1 MGGALPYFTGARVQ
15 RGHGFG
21 SLFSG
26 LLRTVAPL
34 IKRGAVA
41 LGKRALA
48 TGAQIAGDVV
58 AGKNVKKAAKRRAT
72 AAGRNLMQSLLNTPP
87 PPGKR
92 VKRIKRTAPVAESLP
107 PNDDSEQ
114 TCFRNMA
121 FVHRQSCEGVKSEL
135 DIFAV
140 PPTQTSI
147 EDGRWVE
154 HQPLTSLDSGGPIE
168 FVIPGTGDAYLDL
181 ANTYLLIR
189 AKVVRGVGTDLAAD
203 TPVAPVNN
211 WLHSLFSQ
219 VDVYLNDTLVTPSS
233 NTYPFRA
240 YVDTVLSYG
249 AEAKYTQLTSQLWY
263 KDTAGHMDATTVDG
277 GNTGLIERQ
286 GHIAESRIVEM
297 MGRLHV
303 DLFLQD
309 RFLLNGVSVK
319 IRLVRSK
326 DAFSLMAGGQN
337 PDYKVQI
344 VDAVL
349 FARNAVLS
357 PTVQMA
363 HIKALEKGT
372 AKYPIRPVDC
382 KVYSIPQ
389 GAMSHTHENLFL
401 GTLPKRLILWCID
414 NNAYNG
420 EYSKNPF
427 NAKNNAINFLAVY
440 VDGRQVPAKPLQP
453 NFENG
458 SYIRSYVNLFSATGK
473 QAQDEGNDLSRDDF
487 GQGYTFFGFDLTP
500 DGCDGCCFHLTRK
513 GNLRIEMH
521 FATALEHTVNVVV
534 YGEFEA
540 VLEIDKGRNIIYN
553 Y

>member
-1 MGGALPYFTGARVQ
+1 
-15 RGHGFG
+15 
-21 SLFSG
+21 
-26 LLRTVAPL
+26 
-34 IKRGAVA
+34 
-41 LGKRALA
+41 
-48 TGAQIAGDVV
+48 
-58 AGKNVKKAAKRRAT
+58 
-72 AAGRNLMQSLLNTPP
+72 
-87 PPGKR
+87 
-92 VKRIKRTAPVAESLP
+92 
-107 PNDDSEQ
+107 
-114 TCFRNMA
+114 MA

-135 DIFAV
+135 DLFAV

-147 EDGRWVE
+147 EEGRWVE

-168 FVIPGTGDAYLDL
+168 FILPGTGDAYLDL

-189 AKVVRGVGTDLAAD
+189 AKVVRGIGTDLADD
-203 TPVAPVNN
+203 TPVGPVNN

-233 NTYPFRA
+233 NTYPYRA
-240 YVDTVLSYG
+240 YVETLLSYG
-249 AEAKYTQLTSQLWY
+249 DEAKNTQLTSQLWY
-263 KDTAGHMDATTVDG
+263 KDTAGHMEATTENDG
-277 GNTGLIERQ
+277 NLGMAERRR
-286 GHIAESRIVEM
+286 HIAESRVVEM

-303 DLFLQD
+303 DLFLQE

-326 DAFSLMAGGQN
+326 DSFSLMAGGQN

-349 FARNAVLS
+349 FARKAVLS

-372 AKYPIRPVDC
+372 AKYPLRPVDC

-414 NNAYNG
+414 NDAYNG

-440 VDGRQVPAKPLQP
+440 LDGRQVPAKPLQP
-453 NFENG
+453 NFEKG

-473 QAQDEGNDLSRDDF
+473 QAQDEGNALSRDDF
-487 GQGYTFFGFDLTP
+487 GNGYTFFGFDLTP
-500 DGCDGCCFHLTRK
+500 DGCDGGCFHLVRK
-513 GNLRIEMH
+513 GNLRIEIH
-521 FATALEHTVNVVV
+521 FAAALAQTVNVVV

-540 VLEIDKGRNIIYN
+540 VLEIDKGRNVIYD

>member
-1 MGGALPYFTGARVQ
+1 M
-15 RGHGFG
+15 
-21 SLFSG
+21 
-26 LLRTVAPL
+26 
-34 IKRGAVA
+34 
-41 LGKRALA
+41 
-48 TGAQIAGDVV
+48 
-58 AGKNVKKAAKRRAT
+58 
-72 AAGRNLMQSLLNTPP
+72 
-87 PPGKR
+87 
-92 VKRIKRTAPVAESLP
+92 
-107 PNDDSEQ
+107 
-114 TCFRNMA
+114 
-121 FVHRQSCEGVKSEL
+121 
-135 DIFAV
+135 

-147 EDGRWVE
+147 ADGRWVE

-219 VDVYLNDTLVTPSS
+219 VDVYLNDTLVRPSS

-249 AEAKYTQLTSQLWY
+249 AEAKNTQLTSQLWY
-263 KDTAGHMDATTVDG
+263 KDTAGHMDATTGDG

-286 GHIAESRIVEM
+286 RHIAESRIVEM

-349 FARNAVLS
+349 FARKAVLS

-389 GAMSHTHENLFL
+389 GAMSHENLFL
-401 GTLPKRLILWCID
+401 GTAEPGASTTMPTTANTLKTNSTLRTTPLTSWPSTSTDVRFWRNRSNQTLRL
-414 NNAYNG
+414 A
-420 EYSKNPF
+420 
-427 NAKNNAINFLAVY
+427 
-440 VDGRQVPAKPLQP
+440 
-453 NFENG
+453 
-458 SYIRSYVNLFSATGK
+458 AT
-473 QAQDEGNDLSRDDF
+473 
-487 GQGYTFFGFDLTP
+487 
-500 DGCDGCCFHLTRK
+500 
-513 GNLRIEMH
+513 
-521 FATALEHTVNVVV
+521 
-534 YGEFEA
+534 FEA
-540 VLEIDKGRNIIYN
+540 TSTCFPQPVNKHRTKGTICRAMTLVKVTPSSASI
-553 Y
+553 

>member
-1 MGGALPYFTGARVQ
+1 M
-15 RGHGFG
+15 
-21 SLFSG
+21 
-26 LLRTVAPL
+26 
-34 IKRGAVA
+34 
-41 LGKRALA
+41 
-48 TGAQIAGDVV
+48 
-58 AGKNVKKAAKRRAT
+58 
-72 AAGRNLMQSLLNTPP
+72 
-87 PPGKR
+87 
-92 VKRIKRTAPVAESLP
+92 
-107 PNDDSEQ
+107 
-114 TCFRNMA
+114 
-121 FVHRQSCEGVKSEL
+121 
-135 DIFAV
+135 
-140 PPTQTSI
+140 
-147 EDGRWVE
+147 
-154 HQPLTSLDSGGPIE
+154 
-168 FVIPGTGDAYLDL
+168 IPGTGDAYLDL

-249 AEAKYTQLTSQLWY
+249 AEAKNTQLTSQLWY
-263 KDTAGHMDATTVDG
+263 KDTAGYMDATTVYG
-277 GNTGLIERQ
+277 GNTRLIERQ
-286 GHIAESRIVEM
+286 RHIAESRIVEM

-309 RFLLNGVSVK
+309 RFLLNGISVK

-349 FARNAVLS
+349 FARKAVLS

-420 EYSKNPF
+420 EYSK
-427 NAKNNAINFLAVY
+427 KNIQ
-440 VDGRQVPAKPLQP
+440 R
-453 NFENG
+453 
-458 SYIRSYVNLFSATGK
+458 
-473 QAQDEGNDLSRDDF
+473 
-487 GQGYTFFGFDLTP
+487 
-500 DGCDGCCFHLTRK
+500 
-513 GNLRIEMH
+513 
-521 FATALEHTVNVVV
+521 
-534 YGEFEA
+534 
-540 VLEIDKGRNIIYN
+540 
-553 Y
+553 